1 MPESSARIG
10 KRALQAV
17 VAIGSLVPIAAGGA
31 GVILGP
37 GFFGDHTVAS
47 ADLDGH
53 FRYLS
58 GLQLGIG
65 LAYLSAVP
73 NIEKRQQR
81 FLLLAGLVVLGGLGR
96 LLSVLLRGA
105 ASQTMVFALVMELA
119 VVPVITFWQLCIAR
133 RTTLD

>member
-1 MPESSARIG
+1 MRIET
-10 KRALQAV
+10 RTLQVV
-17 VAIGSLVPIAAGGA
+17 VAIGSLVPIAAGGT

-37 GFFGDHTVAS
+37 GFFGGHAVAS

-58 GLQLGIG
+58 GLLLGIG

-73 NIEKRQQR
+73 KIEQRRQR
-81 FLLLAGLVVLGGLGR
+81 FLLLTGLVVLGGLGR

-105 ASQTMVFALVMELA
+105 ASQTMLFALAMEL
-119 VVPVITFWQLCIAR
+119 VVAPVLMFWQLCIAR
-133 RTTLD
+133 QTIPD